1 MDPEGLVEITDDIIK
16 RNEDQSEIPLN
27 EDSDENQKIEGNFN
41 DELNSTEVEEELNE
55 ETESGEGSDNTFGV
69 IQLILATFLHF
80 SDLFSFMLNL

>member
-1 MDPEGLVEITDDIIK
+1 MNTEGLVETTEDIIK
-16 RNEDQSEIPLN
+16 SSEDQSEIPDHKDL
-27 EDSDENQKIEGNFN
+27 DENQKIDGNLN

-69 IQLILATFLHF
+69 IQLKLSTFLHF